1 MVNDGLHRGTRHVQ
15 DDRHADEAD
24 HCSHD
29 IESIRLV
36 PSVPQP
42 HSNERVMN
50 IPPEAAYVR
59 PGRRPLR

>member
-1 MVNDGLHRGTRHVQ
+1 MREPGKRTTMATSG
-15 DDRHADEAD
+15 DEAD

-42 HSNERVMN
+42 HSNEHVMN